1 MDGRPL
7 MPTYTQGDLSK
18 RLLLSI
24 GVAITVAACGASA
37 PAETPHQVLA
47 AAAQKLGALHTVK
60 FDVHGTILT
69 RIPPEVMAAMTN
81 NQAQQGSSVAAL
93 ANTSVALKGTGEAV
107 YPDQMHVSVQVTT
120 TGLAFATE
128 QVVAGGKVYTKNPL
142 TGQWLAGDPSQLGMQ
157 LNQLGP
163 LTAKQI
169 LEASGSVQDL
179 GDVSLNNV
187 ATHHYRITPDK
198 TKLTTTLEANPAFA
212 DPQSRKALEQA
223 LNAGTLTF
231 EVWISKDDHLLRSM
245 RSDADVLIP
254 AAQLVSGNAQL
265 PAGAAIHITAHLD
278 LTFHDFNAPVTIT
291 IPKTS

>member
-1 MDGRPL
+1 MR
-7 MPTYTQGDLSK
+7 TYTQGDLMK
-18 RLLLSI
+18 RWLLPI
-24 GVAITVAACGASA
+24 GMGLTLAACGPSA
-37 PAETPHQVLA
+37 PAETPQQVLA
-47 AAAQKLGALHTVK
+47 TAAQKVGGLHTVK

-93 ANTSVALKGTGEAV
+93 ANTSVDLKGTGEAV
-107 YPDQMHVSVQVTT
+107 YPDQVHVSVQVTT

-142 TGQWLAGDPSQLGMQ
+142 TGQWTVGDPSQFGLQ

-163 LTAKQI
+163 LTARQI
-169 LEASGSVQDL
+169 LENPASVQDL
-179 GDVSLNNV
+179 GDTSLTNV
-187 ATHHYRITPDK
+187 PVHHYRISPDK
-198 TKLTTTLEANPAFA
+198 AKLTTALEANPAFT
-212 DPQSRKALEQA
+212 DPQARKALEQA

-245 RSDADVLIP
+245 RSEADMLLP
-254 AAQLVSGNAQL
+254 AAQLLGGNTQL
-265 PAGAAIHITAHLD
+265 PAGATIHITAHLD

>member
-1 MDGRPL
+1 MR
-7 MPTYTQGDLSK
+7 TYTQGDLRK
-18 RLLLSI
+18 TLFLSM
-24 GVAITVAACGASA
+24 GVAMTLAACGASA
-37 PAETPHQVLA
+37 PTETPQQVLA
-47 AAAQKLGALHTVK
+47 AAAQKLGGLHTVK

-69 RIPPEVMAAMTN
+69 RIPPEVMAALTN

-93 ANTSVALKGTGEAV
+93 ANSSVDLKGTGEAV

-120 TGLAFATE
+120 SGLAFATE

-179 GDVSLNNV
+179 GDVSPNNV

-198 TKLTTTLEANPAFA
+198 TKLTPTLEANPAFT
-212 DPQSRKALEQA
+212 DPQARRALEQA

-254 AAQLVSGNAQL
+254 AAQLVSGNTQL

-278 LTFHDFNAPVTIT
+278 LAFHDFNAPVTIT

>member
-1 MDGRPL
+1 MDGRPV
-7 MPTYTQGDLSK
+7 MRTYTQGDLRK
-18 RLLLSI
+18 TLFLSM
-24 GVAITVAACGASA
+24 GVAMTLAACGVSA
-37 PAETPHQVLA
+37 PAETPQQVLA
-47 AAAQKLGALHTVK
+47 AAAQKLGGLHTVK

-69 RIPPEVMAAMTN
+69 RIPPEVMAALTN

-93 ANTSVALKGTGEAV
+93 ANTSVDLKGTGEAV

-120 TGLAFATE
+120 SGLAFATE

-179 GDVSLNNV
+179 GDVSPNNV
-187 ATHHYRITPDK
+187 ATYHYRITPDK
-198 TKLTTTLEANPAFA
+198 TKLTPTLEANPAFT
-212 DPQSRKALEQA
+212 DPQARKALEQA

-245 RSDADVLIP
+245 RSDADILIP
-254 AAQLVSGNAQL
+254 AAQLVSGNTQL

-278 LTFHDFNAPVTIT
+278 LAFHDFNAPVTIT